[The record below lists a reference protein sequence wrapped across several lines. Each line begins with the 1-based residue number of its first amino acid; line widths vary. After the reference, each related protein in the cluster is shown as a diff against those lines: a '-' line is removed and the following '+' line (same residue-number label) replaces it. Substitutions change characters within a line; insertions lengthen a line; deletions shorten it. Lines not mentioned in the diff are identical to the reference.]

1 MNGGVTRQKAQ
12 NSSATN
18 FISVLGGPS
27 HLIVTNLVSA
37 LFVDGFLKTP
47 RIGDP
52 LPNRGE
58 TAAKMVHP
66 GLPPWGNPPCLCT
79 ARIAFPHI
87 TEPGEW
93 DVTCPPAGI
102 WPRDFSPKDHGQNQ
116 LACWCWSLKIGLEK
130 IQNMYRT
137 CTDPRRYVWAHRCR
151 HVQLWTD
158 SSRNPL

>member
-37 LFVDGFLKTP
+37 LFVDGFWTP

-79 ARIAFPHI
+79 AGCLPSYHWAWGMGRHLPPCRDLTKGFFTQGSRSESVGMLMLELKNRAGKN
-87 TEPGEW
+87 TEH
-93 DVTCPPAGI
+93 V
-102 WPRDFSPKDHGQNQ
+102 
-116 LACWCWSLKIGLEK
+116 
-130 IQNMYRT
+130 QNMYRPKAL
-137 CTDPRRYVWAHRCR
+137 CLGPPLQACAALDWFF
-151 HVQLWTD
+151 Q
-158 SSRNPL
+158 NPL